1 MQDSSLVRNAI
12 TIYKTVFTNHWVK
25 GINPVKHSAVPLSFS
40 YTSVKSMEGK
50 TSNIKKQCR
59 LKFFQQPLTLLRKES
74 QNINNALDEWS
85 GLSLPYP
92 HYHMINSIPKG
103 QLRGVYC
110 LNTRLYNGI
119 VLGHIIITSI
129 PSDGHPI
136 GKATLVLL
144 LNTICSN

>member
-1 MQDSSLVRNAI
+1 M
-12 TIYKTVFTNHWVK
+12 
-25 GINPVKHSAVPLSFS
+25 
-40 YTSVKSMEGK
+40 
-50 TSNIKKQCR
+50 
-59 LKFFQQPLTLLRKES
+59 RKES

-119 VLGHIIITSI
+119 VHGINIIFTSI

-144 LNTICSN
+144 LNMICSNKFASQKISPPPLRSKQNGINPALKKNTKKHCNSKYAHASRPYTETGQWPTRNCTCIDNYAE

>member
-1 MQDSSLVRNAI
+1 M
-12 TIYKTVFTNHWVK
+12 
-25 GINPVKHSAVPLSFS
+25 
-40 YTSVKSMEGK
+40 
-50 TSNIKKQCR
+50 
-59 LKFFQQPLTLLRKES
+59 RKES

-92 HYHMINSIPKG
+92 HYHMINSIPNG

-119 VLGHIIITSI
+119 VHGINIIFTSI
-129 PSDGHPI
+129 PLDVHLI

-144 LNTICSN
+144 LNTICSFLFTRQNITPPNPGQNEMGQMLH